1 MKGKP
6 EQTAGHG
13 MKVVESR
20 GRERLGKTCGRPW
33 NVLVGGGGGGDS
45 LAICQNGVRGK
56 KKKDDK
62 IYIPTLFV
70 YSIKFSHL

>member
-1 MKGKP
+1 MIPSHPLARVHPPPQPSVFGLQSVKGKP

-33 NVLVGGGGGGDS
+33 NVLVGGGGGVG
-45 LAICQNGVRGK
+45 
-56 KKKDDK
+56 
-62 IYIPTLFV
+62 
-70 YSIKFSHL
+70 